1 MTEILRRN
9 GDNVAL
15 GKSQNQ
21 FAMQEGAK
29 LEKNQQ
35 GVMPGCDEDSRFH
48 LISFV
53 STKNHS

>member
-21 FAMQEGAK
+21 LAMQE
-29 LEKNQQ
+29 
-35 GVMPGCDEDSRFH
+35 
-48 LISFV
+48 SFV
-53 STKNHS
+53 PRQRSQEPKWLQPIQ